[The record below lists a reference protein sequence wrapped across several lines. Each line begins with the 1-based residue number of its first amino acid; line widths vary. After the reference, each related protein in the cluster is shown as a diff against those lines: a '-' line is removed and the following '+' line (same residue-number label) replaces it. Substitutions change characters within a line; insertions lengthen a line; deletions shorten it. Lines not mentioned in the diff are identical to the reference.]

1 MEFEMKS
8 FEIFLIMLWDGTRW
22 RRHGRAYRS
31 MECAKSWR
39 SFVKKANYARRSR
52 IDRVVIP
59 IVSPGKTS
67 KKVQKLM
74 DEKYNMDVEA

>member
-1 MEFEMKS
+1 MAAKS

-22 RRHGRAYRS
+22 RRHGGTYRT
-31 MECAKSWR
+31 MELAKDWR
-39 SFVKKANYARRSR
+39 SFVKKANFARRSR

-59 IVSPGKTS
+59 IVAPGKTS
-67 KKVQKLM
+67 KKVQKLL